1 MAINTYSTLQTAV
14 ANWLDRDDL
23 TDRIPDFIALAEARY
38 NRELRI
44 RAMETTVTDSTVA
57 GTRSYALPTRYLQTR
72 TIQLSTDPITPLEY
86 LTPEMMD
93 RLWAGSQ
100 VGKPQTFTIIGD
112 NYHLGPSPDGV
123 YTVEIVY
130 YQRFAALSDL
140 APTNTM
146 LTENPDVYLY
156 ATLLEAEPF
165 LANDARIQLWMAA
178 FTESITEIQ
187 NATVSASRSRCV
199 THHFS
204 RTAWH

>member
-112 NYHLGPSPDGV
+112 NYHLGPAPDGV

-130 YQRFAALSDL
+130 YQRFAALSDS

-178 FTESITEIQ
+178 FKESITNIQ
-187 NATVSASRSRCV
+187 NADAGDRHSGNALRLVNSTGNP
-199 THHFS
+199 
-204 RTAWH
+204 